1 MMYYDSSVNFRGM
14 LKDLQKLLKIS
25 QVG

>member
-1 MMYYDSSVNFRGM
+1 MYYDLSVNFRGM